1 MKSKT
6 IDSNLVGGVS
16 TTSFPRFETRLA
28 GCLLLAACILAALV
42 IVAMCEPE
50 ERDLGP
56 PFQIEKTASL
66 V

>member
-28 GCLLLAACILAALV
+28 GCLLLAACILAAQV

-56 PFQIEKTASL
+56 PFQTEKTASL